1 MTDGK
6 TDTKRNR
13 NSPLDE
19 LRAAAIVMVLVYH
32 VGQRWPPLRP
42 HLESV
47 TKFGE
52 YGVDLFF
59 VLSGWLIGKLYW
71 GEFLRTGTVRIDRFI
86 IARLSRTII
95 SHLAALCVAYAGVAY
110 FRHEHFNW
118 GYFLFVQNYY
128 IDVPYFS
135 VSWSLCVEEHF
146 YLLLPFP
153 LRILRCQ

>member
-1 MTDGK
+1 MEA
-6 TDTKRNR
+6 DTKRNR
-13 NSPLDE
+13 NARLDE

-32 VGQRWPPLRP
+32 VGQRWPISRP

-95 SHLAALCVAYAGVAY
+95 PYLAALC
-110 FRHEHFNW
+110 
-118 GYFLFVQNYY
+118 
-128 IDVPYFS
+128 
-135 VSWSLCVEEHF
+135 SLCGSC
-146 YLLLPFP
+146 LFP
-153 LRILRCQ
+153 TRTF